1 MMDGPSLPRSIRW
14 RLQLGLLALPSS
26 EKDAWSTE
34 ELYAHNASLLRD
46 QRTRYQQLVEK
57 YEVHHESTTEEE
69 EDKPEAALAER
80 SDEAATAA
88 ALDPLTAIVRE
99 QEAQAKR
106 RRELELKY
114 RKERARRNRG
124 IYQGESESPT
134 NSGTDAVRVPFRNDY
149 AIQPYSLL
157 SHCTETFSRWKSLI
171 RTCTDYS
178 RNISRTI
185 TVERDCCKR
194 VVTTISIFP
203 SRSVQLNW
211 QSYYMFML
219 GNIQILDIDKVS
231 MRLRRTCCWF

>member
-34 ELYAHNASLLRD
+34 ELYTYNASLLHD
-46 QRTRYQQLVEK
+46 QRTRYQELVEK
-57 YEVHHESTTEEE
+57 YEVHQESTTEEEE

-80 SDEAATAA
+80 SDEATTAA

-134 NSGTDAVRVPFRNDY
+134 NNSGTDAVRVPF
-149 AIQPYSLL
+149 
-157 SHCTETFSRWKSLI
+157 
-171 RTCTDYS
+171 
-178 RNISRTI
+178 
-185 TVERDCCKR
+185 
-194 VVTTISIFP
+194 
-203 SRSVQLNW
+203 
-211 QSYYMFML
+211 
-219 GNIQILDIDKVS
+219 
-231 MRLRRTCCWF
+231 